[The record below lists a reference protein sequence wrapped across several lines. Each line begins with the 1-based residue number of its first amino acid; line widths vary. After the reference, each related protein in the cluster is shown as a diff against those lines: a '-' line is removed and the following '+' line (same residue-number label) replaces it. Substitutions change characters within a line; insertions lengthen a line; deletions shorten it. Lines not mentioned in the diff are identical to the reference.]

1 MARGLRRNY
10 KEFADCSNNRYESDA
25 PQCRISPDIRGR
37 KMITEQENQLLT
49 RICKQYQNP

>member
-49 RICKQYQNP
+49 RICKQDQNP